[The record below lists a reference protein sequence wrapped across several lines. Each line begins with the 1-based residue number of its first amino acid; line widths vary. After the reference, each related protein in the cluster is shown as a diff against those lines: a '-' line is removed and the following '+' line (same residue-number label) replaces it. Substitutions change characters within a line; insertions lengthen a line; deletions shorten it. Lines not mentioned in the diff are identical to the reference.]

1 MHGCP
6 NLDFFISL
14 GSACGSSKRFTT
26 ESLLDSFMLS
36 LLPCK
41 AHQRFDILHRSPF
54 WLDILAVAVVF
65 GC

>member
-41 AHQRFDILHRSPF
+41 AHQRFDILHRPPF
-54 WLDILAVAVVF
+54 W
-65 GC
+65 